1 MRPVIAAPPP
11 DEEFG
16 EIPLAEPPS
25 LKVATPAYRAPMS
38 VPSASRV
45 RAPIP
50 PPVQSSRS
58 YRYWLLLVLIPLIWT
73 TVRDRSKPQLTV
85 QERLKQTIIHHPEA
99 LGRLAALP
107 EDASESQVFAALP
120 NDRLDGALLAKE
132 TEGHWVLAAISGVGF
147 LAAVLLLF
155 PAGHAK
161 TQHLIGI
168 ALLTGTLGILLLLA
182 FQWLA
187 FHMPLF
193 HGRGYI
199 TLLLDF
205 VWLIGQSYRMAL
217 GDHGFVLS
225 FLGFTAGVG
234 FCEEVC
240 KALPVIFKAR
250 ATGFSS
256 WRSAMLWGMV
266 SGVGFGISE
275 GITYSS
281 DSYNGI
287 YGADMY
293 WVRFVSCV
301 GLHAIWAGAV
311 GIAVFRSQDIFRG
324 QMHPLEWIWRLA
336 QVVIVPMILHGA
348 YDTLL
353 KEQADMYALIV
364 AVVSFGWLA
373 FQIERTSRA
382 FGDAPPEELAA

>member
-1 MRPVIAAPPP
+1 MRPVALSRPP
-11 DEEFG
+11 DEDFG
-16 EIPLAEPPS
+16 EIPLAEPQASKAVP
-25 LKVATPAYRAPMS
+25 LAYRPAESAPA
-38 VPSASRV
+38 PRV
-45 RAPIP
+45 RMPISPPAP
-50 PPVQSSRS
+50 SSRS
-58 YRYWLLLVLIPLIWT
+58 YRYWLLVVVLIPLIWT
-73 TVRDRSKPQLTV
+73 TVRDRSKPQPTV
-85 QERLKQTIIHHPEA
+85 EERLTQTIIHHPEA
-99 LGRLAALP
+99 APKLAALS
-107 EDASESQVFAALP
+107 EDASESEVFAALP

-132 TEGHWVLAAISGVGF
+132 TKGHWGLAAISGIGF
-147 LAAVLLLF
+147 LAALLLLF
-155 PAGHAK
+155 PAGYAK
-161 TQHLIGI
+161 PQHLIGI
-168 ALLTGTLGILLLLA
+168 ALLTGTLGILLLLG

-187 FHMPLF
+187 FHMPF
-193 HGRGYI
+193 FTGHGYV

-217 GDHGFVLS
+217 GDHGFLLS

-240 KALPVIFKAR
+240 KALPVVFKAR

-266 SGVGFGISE
+266 SGVGFGVSE

-281 DSYNGI
+281 DYYNGI

-324 QMHPLEWIWRLA
+324 RLHPVEWIWRLA
-336 QVVIVPMILHGA
+336 QVVIVPMVLHGA

-353 KEQADMYALIV
+353 KERADMYALIV

-382 FGDAPPEELAA
+382 FGDAPPEALAA